1 MDGEISIRAHYERF
15 PATIKGAFV
24 LRGEGRDPRQVRIE
38 DARVIEVSGGGSQ
51 SIAMEPVTLEV
62 APHLDL
68 FVPFEVPLT
77 ELGAGWYSLECD
89 VVIDGVPD
97 VVHPGDRFPVAW
109 PRATVRRGP
118 IPVGKSLDVSGDT
131 VAIDQIDCAG
141 DSIKIGFTATKA
153 PHVEADGRWSDGA
166 GARRAVRRCDGARQ
180 DRGLPVDEDPARVV
194 DRCQRREASARGHAS
209 LGCWRRSSSGAAV
222 GARR

>member
-51 SIAMEPVTLEV
+51 SLALETVTLEV

-77 ELGAGWYSLECD
+77 DLGAGWYALECD
-89 VVIDGVPD
+89 VLIDGVPD

-118 IPVGKSLDVSGDT
+118 VPVGKNLDAGGT
-131 VAIDQIDCAG
+131 KVAFEQIDCGG
-141 DSIKIGFTATKA
+141 DSIKIGFTATAAPSVKLSADGDTVPVLDAEFDEASGRGRIIGYPLLKTQRELSIEAKGAKA
-153 PHVEADGRWSDGA
+153 PIRVK
-166 GARRAVRRCDGARQ
+166 
-180 DRGLPVDEDPARVV
+180 LP
-194 DRCQRREASARGHAS
+194 
-209 LGCWRRSSSGAAV
+209 
-222 GARR
+222 

>member
-51 SIAMEPVTLEV
+51 PLTMEPVTLEV

-89 VVIDGVPD
+89 VVVDGVPD

-118 IPVGKSLDVSGDT
+118 VTVGKTMDVGGGDK
-131 VAIDQIDCAG
+131 VSFDQIDCAG
-141 DSIKIGFTATKA
+141 DSIRIGFAASAA
-153 PHVEADGRWSDGA
+153 PALKLTADGT
-166 GARRAVRRCDGARQ
+166 AV
-180 DRGLPVDEDPARVV
+180 PVLDTEFD
-194 DRCQRREASARGHAS
+194 EASGRGRIVGYPLLRTQGVLSIEAKGAKAS
-209 LGCWRRSSSGAAV
+209 LQV
-222 GARR
+222 KLP

>member
-153 PHVEADGRWSDGA
+153 PTLKLTADGATVPVLDV
-166 GARRAVRRCDGARQ
+166 AVRRCDGARQ
-180 DRGLPVDEDPARVV
+180 DRGLPLDEDPARVD
-194 DRCQRREASARGHAS
+194 DRCQWREASARGHAS
-209 LGCWRRSSSGAAV
+209 LVLA
-222 GARR
+222 

>member
-15 PATIKGAFV
+15 PATLKGAFV

-118 IPVGKSLDVSGDT
+118 VPVGKSLDVSGDT

-153 PHVEADGRWSDGA
+153 PTLKLTADGATVPVLDVQFDDATGRGKIV
-166 GARRAVRRCDGARQ
+166 GYPLMRTQRALSIDA
-180 DRGLPVDEDPARVV
+180 
-194 DRCQRREASARGHAS
+194 
-209 LGCWRRSSSGAAV
+209 SGAKRPLEV
-222 GARR
+222 TLP

>member
-77 ELGAGWYSLECD
+77 DLGAGWYSLECD

-118 IPVGKSLDVSGDT
+118 VPVGKSLDVSGDT

-153 PHVEADGRWSDGA
+153 PTLKLTADGATVPVLDTQFDEATGRGKIV
-166 GARRAVRRCDGARQ
+166 GYPLMRTQRALSIDA
-180 DRGLPVDEDPARVV
+180 
-194 DRCQRREASARGHAS
+194 
-209 LGCWRRSSSGAAV
+209 SGAKRPLEV
-222 GARR
+222 TLP

>member
-118 IPVGKSLDVSGDT
+118 VPVGKSLDVAGDT
-131 VAIDQIDCAG
+131 VAIDQIDCTG

-153 PHVEADGRWSDGA
+153 PTLKLTADGATVPVLDAQFDDATGRGKIVGYPLMRTQRALSIDAIGA
-166 GARRAVRRCDGARQ
+166 KRPLEVT
-180 DRGLPVDEDPARVV
+180 LP
-194 DRCQRREASARGHAS
+194 
-209 LGCWRRSSSGAAV
+209 
-222 GARR
+222 

>member
-51 SIAMEPVTLEV
+51 SITMEPVTLEV

-89 VVIDGVPD
+89 VEIDGVPD

-153 PHVEADGRWSDGA
+153 PTLKLTVDGA
-166 GARRAVRRCDGARQ
+166 SVPVLDVQFDDATGRGKIVGYPLMRTQRALSIDA
-180 DRGLPVDEDPARVV
+180 
-194 DRCQRREASARGHAS
+194 
-209 LGCWRRSSSGAAV
+209 SGAKRPLEV
-222 GARR
+222 TLP

>member
-51 SIAMEPVTLEV
+51 AIAMESVTLEV

-118 IPVGKSLDVSGDT
+118 VPVGASLDVAGDK
-131 VAIDQIDCAG
+131 VAIEQIDCAG
-141 DSIKIGFTATKA
+141 DSIKIGFSATKA
-153 PHVEADGRWSDGA
+153 PTLKLTADGATVPVLDTEFDDASGRGKIV
-166 GARRAVRRCDGARQ
+166 GYPLLKTQRALSIDA
-180 DRGLPVDEDPARVV
+180 
-194 DRCQRREASARGHAS
+194 
-209 LGCWRRSSSGAAV
+209 SGAKRPLEV
-222 GARR
+222 RLP

>member
-118 IPVGKSLDVSGDT
+118 VPVGKSLDVSGDT

-153 PHVEADGRWSDGA
+153 PTLKLTADGATVPVLDTQFDEATGRGKIV
-166 GARRAVRRCDGARQ
+166 GYPLMRTQRALSIDA
-180 DRGLPVDEDPARVV
+180 
-194 DRCQRREASARGHAS
+194 
-209 LGCWRRSSSGAAV
+209 SGAKRPLEV
-222 GARR
+222 TLP

>member
-77 ELGAGWYSLECD
+77 DLGAGWYSLECD

-118 IPVGKSLDVSGDT
+118 VPVGKSLDVAGDT
-131 VAIDQIDCAG
+131 VAIDQIDCTG

-153 PHVEADGRWSDGA
+153 PTLKLTADGATVPVLDAQFDDATGRGKIV
-166 GARRAVRRCDGARQ
+166 GYPLMRTQRALSIDA
-180 DRGLPVDEDPARVV
+180 
-194 DRCQRREASARGHAS
+194 
-209 LGCWRRSSSGAAV
+209 SGAKRPLEV
-222 GARR
+222 TLP

>member
-51 SIAMEPVTLEV
+51 SIAMEAVTLEV

-89 VVIDGVPD
+89 VMIDGVPD

-118 IPVGKSLDVSGDT
+118 VPVGKRLDVSGDT

-153 PHVEADGRWSDGA
+153 PTLKLTADGATVPVLDVQFDEATGRGKIV
-166 GARRAVRRCDGARQ
+166 GYPLMRTQRALTIDA
-180 DRGLPVDEDPARVV
+180 
-194 DRCQRREASARGHAS
+194 
-209 LGCWRRSSSGAAV
+209 SGAKRPLDV
-222 GARR
+222 TLP

>member
-118 IPVGKSLDVSGDT
+118 VPVGKNLDVAGDT
-131 VAIDQIDCAG
+131 VAIDQIDCTG

-153 PHVEADGRWSDGA
+153 PTLKLTADGATVPVLDAQFDDATGRGKIV
-166 GARRAVRRCDGARQ
+166 GYPLMRTQRALSIDA
-180 DRGLPVDEDPARVV
+180 
-194 DRCQRREASARGHAS
+194 
-209 LGCWRRSSSGAAV
+209 SGAKRPLEV
-222 GARR
+222 TLP

>member
-15 PATIKGAFV
+15 PATIKGAVV

-77 ELGAGWYSLECD
+77 DLGAGWYSLECD

-118 IPVGKSLDVSGDT
+118 VPVGKSLEVSGDT

-153 PHVEADGRWSDGA
+153 PTLKLTADGATVPVLDTQFDEATGRGKIV
-166 GARRAVRRCDGARQ
+166 GYPLMRTQRALSIDA
-180 DRGLPVDEDPARVV
+180 
-194 DRCQRREASARGHAS
+194 
-209 LGCWRRSSSGAAV
+209 SGAKRPLEV
-222 GARR
+222 TLP

>member
-118 IPVGKSLDVSGDT
+118 VPVGKSLDVSGDT

-153 PHVEADGRWSDGA
+153 PTLTLTADGATVPVLDTQFDDATG
-166 GARRAVRRCDGARQ
+166 
-180 DRGLPVDEDPARVV
+180 RGKIVGYPLMRT
-194 DRCQRREASARGHAS
+194 QRTFSIDA
-209 LGCWRRSSSGAAV
+209 SGAKRPLEV
-222 GARR
+222 TLP

>member
-153 PHVEADGRWSDGA
+153 PTLKLTADGATVPVLDTQFDDA
-166 GARRAVRRCDGARQ
+166 TRRGKIVGYPLMRT
-180 DRGLPVDEDPARVV
+180 
-194 DRCQRREASARGHAS
+194 QRALSIDA
-209 LGCWRRSSSGAAV
+209 SGAKRPLEV
-222 GARR
+222 TLP

>member
-38 DARVIEVSGGGSQ
+38 GARVIEVSGGGSQ

-89 VVIDGVPD
+89 VVIDGVPE

-118 IPVGKSLDVSGDT
+118 VPVGKSLDVSGDT

-153 PHVEADGRWSDGA
+153 PTLKLTADGATVPVLDTQFDEATGRGKVV
-166 GARRAVRRCDGARQ
+166 GYPLMRTQRALSIDA
-180 DRGLPVDEDPARVV
+180 
-194 DRCQRREASARGHAS
+194 
-209 LGCWRRSSSGAAV
+209 SGAKRPLEV
-222 GARR
+222 TLP

>member
-153 PHVEADGRWSDGA
+153 PTLKLTADGATVPVLDRQFDDATGR
-166 GARRAVRRCDGARQ
+166 GKIVGYPLMRA
-180 DRGLPVDEDPARVV
+180 
-194 DRCQRREASARGHAS
+194 QRALSIDA
-209 LGCWRRSSSGAAV
+209 SGAKRPLDV
-222 GARR
+222 TLP

>member
-1 MDGEISIRAHYERF
+1 M
-15 PATIKGAFV
+15 
-24 LRGEGRDPRQVRIE
+24 LRGADRDPHQVRIE

-51 SIAMEPVTLEV
+51 PIGMEPVTLEV

-77 ELGAGWYSLECD
+77 ELGGGLVPLECD

-131 VAIDQIDCAG
+131 VTIDQIDCAG
-141 DSIKIGFTATKA
+141 RLDQDRVHGDEGTD
-153 PHVEADGRWSDGA
+153 VEADGR
-166 GARRAVRRCDGARQ
+166 RRDACRCSRSEFDDATGRGTDRR
-180 DRGLPVDEDPARVV
+180 LPRDEDAARTV
-194 DRCQRREASARGHAS
+194 DRCAAAPSV
-209 LGCWRRSSSGAAV
+209 RSRSTLP
-222 GARR
+222 

>member
-118 IPVGKSLDVSGDT
+118 VPVGKSLDVSGDT

-153 PHVEADGRWSDGA
+153 PTLKLTADGATVPVLDTQFDDATGRGKIV
-166 GARRAVRRCDGARQ
+166 GYPLMRTQRALTIDA
-180 DRGLPVDEDPARVV
+180 
-194 DRCQRREASARGHAS
+194 
-209 LGCWRRSSSGAAV
+209 SGAKRPLEV
-222 GARR
+222 TLP

>member
-153 PHVEADGRWSDGA
+153 PTLKLTADGATVPVLDTQFDDATGRGKIV
-166 GARRAVRRCDGARQ
+166 GYPLMRTQRALSIDA
-180 DRGLPVDEDPARVV
+180 
-194 DRCQRREASARGHAS
+194 
-209 LGCWRRSSSGAAV
+209 SGAKRPLEV
-222 GARR
+222 TLP

>member
-153 PHVEADGRWSDGA
+153 PTLKLTADGATVPVLDTQFDDATGRGKIV
-166 GARRAVRRCDGARQ
+166 GYPLMRTQRALTIDA
-180 DRGLPVDEDPARVV
+180 
-194 DRCQRREASARGHAS
+194 
-209 LGCWRRSSSGAAV
+209 SGAKRPLEV
-222 GARR
+222 TLP

>member
-118 IPVGKSLDVSGDT
+118 VAVGKSLDVSGDT

-141 DSIKIGFTATKA
+141 DSIKIGFSATKA
-153 PHVEADGRWSDGA
+153 PTLKLTADGATVPVLDVQFDEATGRGKIM
-166 GARRAVRRCDGARQ
+166 GYPLMRTQRALSIDA
-180 DRGLPVDEDPARVV
+180 
-194 DRCQRREASARGHAS
+194 
-209 LGCWRRSSSGAAV
+209 SGAKRPLEV
-222 GARR
+222 TLP

>member
-118 IPVGKSLDVSGDT
+118 IPVGKSLEVSGDT

-153 PHVEADGRWSDGA
+153 PTLKLTADGATVPVLDTQFDDATGRGKIV
-166 GARRAVRRCDGARQ
+166 GYPLMRTQRALSIDA
-180 DRGLPVDEDPARVV
+180 
-194 DRCQRREASARGHAS
+194 
-209 LGCWRRSSSGAAV
+209 SGAKRPLDV
-222 GARR
+222 TLP

>member
-51 SIAMEPVTLEV
+51 TIAMESVTLEV

-89 VVIDGVPD
+89 VVVDGVPD

-118 IPVGKSLDVSGDT
+118 VSVGATLDVAGDK

-141 DSIKIGFTATKA
+141 DSIKIGFSATKA
-153 PHVEADGRWSDGA
+153 PTLKLTADGATVPILDA
-166 GARRAVRRCDGARQ
+166 EFD
-180 DRGLPVDEDPARVV
+180 D
-194 DRCQRREASARGHAS
+194 
-209 LGCWRRSSSGAAV
+209 SSGRGKIV
-222 GARR
+222 GYPLLKTQRALSIDASGAKRPLEVKLP

>member
-89 VVIDGVPD
+89 VVIDGVPE

-118 IPVGKSLDVSGDT
+118 VPVGKSLDVSGDT

-153 PHVEADGRWSDGA
+153 PTLKLTADGATVPVLDTQFDEATGRGKVV
-166 GARRAVRRCDGARQ
+166 GYPLMRTQRALSIDA
-180 DRGLPVDEDPARVV
+180 
-194 DRCQRREASARGHAS
+194 
-209 LGCWRRSSSGAAV
+209 SGAKRPLEV
-222 GARR
+222 TLP

>member
-109 PRATVRRGP
+109 PRATVRRGAV
-118 IPVGKSLDVSGDT
+118 PVGKSLEVSGDT

-153 PHVEADGRWSDGA
+153 PTLKLTADGATVPVLDVQFDDATGRGKIVGYPLMRTQRALSIDG
-166 GARRAVRRCDGARQ
+166 
-180 DRGLPVDEDPARVV
+180 
-194 DRCQRREASARGHAS
+194 
-209 LGCWRRSSSGAAV
+209 SGAKHPLEV
-222 GARR
+222 TLP

>member
-153 PHVEADGRWSDGA
+153 PTLKLTADGATVPVLDTQFDDATGRGKIV
-166 GARRAVRRCDGARQ
+166 GYPLMRTQRALSIDA
-180 DRGLPVDEDPARVV
+180 
-194 DRCQRREASARGHAS
+194 
-209 LGCWRRSSSGAAV
+209 SGAKRPLDV
-222 GARR
+222 TLP

>member
-118 IPVGKSLDVSGDT
+118 VPVGKSLDVAGDT
-131 VAIDQIDCAG
+131 VAIDQIDCTG

-153 PHVEADGRWSDGA
+153 PTLKLTADGATVPVLDAQFDDATGRGKIV
-166 GARRAVRRCDGARQ
+166 GYPLMRTQRALSIDA
-180 DRGLPVDEDPARVV
+180 
-194 DRCQRREASARGHAS
+194 
-209 LGCWRRSSSGAAV
+209 SGAKRPLEV
-222 GARR
+222 TLP

>member
-1 MDGEISIRAHYERF
+1 M
-15 PATIKGAFV
+15 
-24 LRGEGRDPRQVRIE
+24 
-38 DARVIEVSGGGSQ
+38 IEVSGGGSQ

-118 IPVGKSLDVSGDT
+118 VPVGKSLDVSGDT

-141 DSIKIGFTATKA
+141 DSIKIGFSATKA
-153 PHVEADGRWSDGA
+153 PTLKLTADGATVPVLDVQFDEATGRGKIM
-166 GARRAVRRCDGARQ
+166 GYPLMRTQRALSIDA
-180 DRGLPVDEDPARVV
+180 
-194 DRCQRREASARGHAS
+194 
-209 LGCWRRSSSGAAV
+209 SGAKRPLEV
-222 GARR
+222 TLP

>member
-15 PATIKGAFV
+15 PATIKGAVV

-77 ELGAGWYSLECD
+77 DLGAGWYSLECD

-118 IPVGKSLDVSGDT
+118 VPVGKSLDVSGDT

-153 PHVEADGRWSDGA
+153 PTLKLTADGATVPVLDTQFDEATGRGKIV
-166 GARRAVRRCDGARQ
+166 GYPLMRTQRALSIDA
-180 DRGLPVDEDPARVV
+180 
-194 DRCQRREASARGHAS
+194 
-209 LGCWRRSSSGAAV
+209 SGAKRPLEV
-222 GARR
+222 TLP

>member
-131 VAIDQIDCAG
+131 VAIEQIDCAG

-153 PHVEADGRWSDGA
+153 PTLKLTADGATVPVLDAQFDDATGRGKIV
-166 GARRAVRRCDGARQ
+166 GYPLMRTQRALSIDA
-180 DRGLPVDEDPARVV
+180 
-194 DRCQRREASARGHAS
+194 
-209 LGCWRRSSSGAAV
+209 SGAKRPLEV
-222 GARR
+222 TLPCR

>member
-51 SIAMEPVTLEV
+51 PIAMEAVTLEV

-141 DSIKIGFTATKA
+141 DSIKIGFTAAKA
-153 PHVEADGRWSDGA
+153 PTLKLTADGATVPVLESQFDDATGRGKIV
-166 GARRAVRRCDGARQ
+166 GYPLMRTQRALSIDA
-180 DRGLPVDEDPARVV
+180 
-194 DRCQRREASARGHAS
+194 
-209 LGCWRRSSSGAAV
+209 SGAKRPLDV
-222 GARR
+222 TLP

>member
-51 SIAMEPVTLEV
+51 SLALETVTLEV

-77 ELGAGWYSLECD
+77 DLGAGWYALECD
-89 VVIDGVPD
+89 VLIDGVPD

-118 IPVGKSLDVSGDT
+118 VAVGKSLDAGGNK
-131 VAIDQIDCAG
+131 VAFEQIDCAG
-141 DSIKIGFTATKA
+141 DSIRIGFTATTAPSVKLSADGDTVPVLDAEFDETSGRGRIIGYPLLKTQRELSIEAKGAKA
-153 PHVEADGRWSDGA
+153 PLRVK
-166 GARRAVRRCDGARQ
+166 
-180 DRGLPVDEDPARVV
+180 LP
-194 DRCQRREASARGHAS
+194 
-209 LGCWRRSSSGAAV
+209 
-222 GARR
+222 

>member
-97 VVHPGDRFPVAW
+97 VVHPGDRFPLAW

-118 IPVGKSLDVSGDT
+118 VPVGKSLDVSGDT

-153 PHVEADGRWSDGA
+153 PTLTLTADGATVPVLDTQFDDATGRGKIV
-166 GARRAVRRCDGARQ
+166 GYPLMRTQRALSIDA
-180 DRGLPVDEDPARVV
+180 
-194 DRCQRREASARGHAS
+194 
-209 LGCWRRSSSGAAV
+209 SGAKRPLEV
-222 GARR
+222 TLP

>member
-51 SIAMEPVTLEV
+51 PIAMEPVTLEV

-77 ELGAGWYSLECD
+77 DLGAGWYSLECD

-153 PHVEADGRWSDGA
+153 PTLKLTADGATVPVLDTQFDDA
-166 GARRAVRRCDGARQ
+166 TRRGKIVGYPLMRT
-180 DRGLPVDEDPARVV
+180 
-194 DRCQRREASARGHAS
+194 QRALSIDA
-209 LGCWRRSSSGAAV
+209 SGAKRPLEV
-222 GARR
+222 TLP

>member
-51 SIAMEPVTLEV
+51 PIAMEPVTLEV

-153 PHVEADGRWSDGA
+153 PTLKLTADGATVPVLESQFDDATGRGKIV
-166 GARRAVRRCDGARQ
+166 GYPLMRTQRALSIDA
-180 DRGLPVDEDPARVV
+180 
-194 DRCQRREASARGHAS
+194 
-209 LGCWRRSSSGAAV
+209 SGAKRPLDV
-222 GARR
+222 TLP